1 MTKVS
6 RERCPVAVAA
16 AAGGGGGDEGAN
28 HRAR

>member
-16 AAGGGGGDEGAN
+16 AAGGGGDEGAN